1 VAFFNDCNSGS
12 AFHRVLTSL
21 PTWPRGS
28 PSIFARQQMRG
39 MEEKVASVA
48 KILKREGEVQDWRP
62 NYISGKIEVLLLR
75 GYWRVFPTRQSI
87 LRLASSNVSRMVLA
101 LDQERKKAKNP
112 KKRLFARN

>member
-1 VAFFNDCNSGS
+1 
-12 AFHRVLTSL
+12 
-21 PTWPRGS
+21 
-28 PSIFARQQMRG
+28 
-39 MEEKVASVA
+39 MEGKVASVA